1 MHFGRCPIIRQ
12 SRFQILCAQMTTRS
26 ITATQLARN
35 FSDLLNQVRYQ
46 GLTLEVVRGDE
57 VVACISP
64 PSAASGFPVAELD
77 RLLASLPRLSD
88 EESREFLADMH
99 EAMTSLAAGPD
110 AWGS

>member
-1 MHFGRCPIIRQ
+1 
-12 SRFQILCAQMTTRS
+12 MTVRS

-46 GLTLEVVRGDE
+46 GVTLEVVRGNE
-57 VVACISP
+57 VIARVSP
-64 PSAASGFPVAELD
+64 PSAASGFPVAALD

-88 EESREFLADMH
+88 EESRDFLADMH
-99 EAMTSLAAGPD
+99 EAVASLTAAPN

>member
-1 MHFGRCPIIRQ
+1 
-12 SRFQILCAQMTTRS
+12 MTTRS

-46 GLTLEVVRGDE
+46 GLTLEVVRGNE
-57 VVACISP
+57 VVACVSP
-64 PSAASGFPVAELD
+64 PSVASGFPVAELD
-77 RLLASLPRLSD
+77 RLMASLPRLSD

-99 EAMTSLAAGPD
+99 EAMTSLTATPE